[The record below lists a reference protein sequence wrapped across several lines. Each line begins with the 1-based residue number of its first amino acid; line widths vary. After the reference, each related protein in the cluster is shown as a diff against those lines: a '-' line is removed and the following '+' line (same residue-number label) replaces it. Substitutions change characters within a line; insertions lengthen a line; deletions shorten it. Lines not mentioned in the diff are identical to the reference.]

1 MVSHKRKYCTNN
13 KSKKLLT
20 IMNTKLDL
28 IQKSL
33 DDLHKEHA
41 DASTSPTG
49 LTDSSATLD
58 SDSNAS
64 MYQSDLNE
72 SPMSESPAPADV
84 STETEM
90 SDNNT
95 MPSTEE
101 DYGTPIASQTE
112 EPETPMASQTEEPE
126 TPMASQTEEPE
137 TPMASQTEASSTGSL
152 SPIVAPAPGTSGSE
166 ESTPS
171 WMNESPKDY
180 GERQPETPPGGY
192 PPASS
197 EESKTGGR
205 RRIRK
210 SKRQQRQYLRNK
222 SRNRRM

>member
-41 DASTSPTG
+41 DASMSPTG

-64 MYQSDLNE
+64 MYQSDLNSSVTE
-72 SPMSESPAPADV
+72 SPPAGE
-84 STETEM
+84 TET
-90 SDNNT
+90 S
-95 MPSTEE
+95 PVSST
-101 DYGTPIASQTE
+101 DASSTD
-112 EPETPMASQTEEPE
+112 AS
-126 TPMASQTEEPE
+126 S
-137 TPMASQTEASSTGSL
+137 TEASSTDVSSTEASGSP
-152 SPIVAPAPGTSGSE
+152 SPIVAPPSGSE

-180 GERQPETPPGGY
+180 GEAQPQTPP
-192 PPASS
+192 S
-197 EESKTGGR
+197 ESKTGGR

>member
-41 DASTSPTG
+41 DASPSTG
-49 LTDSSATLD
+49 LTDSSVTLG

-64 MYQSDLNE
+64 MYQSDLNSSTIE
-72 SPMSESPAPADV
+72 SPMSEIPAPADV

-90 SDNNT
+90 SDNTT

-101 DYGTPIASQTE
+101 ESGTPQTE
-112 EPETPMASQTEEPE
+112 ESGTPQTEE
-126 TPMASQTEEPE
+126 SLTED
-137 TPMASQTEASSTGSL
+137 SGSL
-152 SPIVAPAPGTSGSE
+152 SPIVAPAPGSEGSDM
-166 ESTPS
+166 STPS

>member
-41 DASTSPTG
+41 DASMPTG
-49 LTDSSATLD
+49 LSDSSATLD

-64 MYQSDLNE
+64 MYQSDVNSSASSTESSGTESSDTETSGTE
-72 SPMSESPAPADV
+72 SPVSESPVTESSGSDTSVTANESLPAGE

-90 SDNNT
+90 SD
-95 MPSTEE
+95 
-101 DYGTPIASQTE
+101 
-112 EPETPMASQTEEPE
+112 ETPTVSSTDASSTDV
-126 TPMASQTEEPE
+126 S
-137 TPMASQTEASSTGSL
+137 STEASSL
-152 SPIVAPAPGTSGSE
+152 SPIVAPAPGSSGLEGSE

-171 WMNESPKDY
+171 WMNESPKEFY
-180 GERQPETPPGGY
+180 GERQPETPPNETKKGGN
-192 PPASS
+192 
-197 EESKTGGR
+197 

>member
-41 DASTSPTG
+41 DASMSTG
-49 LTDSSATLD
+49 LSDSSATLD
-58 SDSNAS
+58 TDSNAS
-64 MYQSDLNE
+64 MYQSDLNSSTNE
-72 SPMSESPAPADV
+72 SPMNESPAPADV

-90 SDNNT
+90 ST
-95 MPSTEE
+95 MPSTDLTSEE
-101 DYGTPIASQTE
+101 SGTPST
-112 EPETPMASQTEEPE
+112 
-126 TPMASQTEEPE
+126 
-137 TPMASQTEASSTGSL
+137 SSTENATTEMSGSSTASPLTEMSGSPSEESGTL
-152 SPIVAPAPGTSGSE
+152 SPIVAPAGSE
-166 ESTPS
+166 TPS
-171 WMNESPKDY
+171 WMNESTENY
-180 GERQPETPPGGY
+180 GEAQPQTPPGGY
-192 PPASS
+192 PPLSS
-197 EESKTGGR
+197 EETKTGGK

>member
-1 MVSHKRKYCTNN
+1 
-13 KSKKLLT
+13 
-20 IMNTKLDL
+20 MNTKLDL

-41 DASTSPTG
+41 DASMPTG
-49 LTDSSATLD
+49 LSDSSATLD

-64 MYQSDLNE
+64 MYQSDVNSSASSTESSGTESSDTETSGTE
-72 SPMSESPAPADV
+72 SPVSESPVTESSGSDTSVTANESLPAGE

-90 SDNNT
+90 SD
-95 MPSTEE
+95 
-101 DYGTPIASQTE
+101 
-112 EPETPMASQTEEPE
+112 ETPTVSSTD
-126 TPMASQTEEPE
+126 
-137 TPMASQTEASSTGSL
+137 ASSTGSL
-152 SPIVAPAPGTSGSE
+152 SPIVAPAPGSSGLEGSE

-171 WMNESPKDY
+171 WMNESPKEFY
-180 GERQPETPPGGY
+180 GERQPETPPNETKKGGN
-192 PPASS
+192 
-197 EESKTGGR
+197 